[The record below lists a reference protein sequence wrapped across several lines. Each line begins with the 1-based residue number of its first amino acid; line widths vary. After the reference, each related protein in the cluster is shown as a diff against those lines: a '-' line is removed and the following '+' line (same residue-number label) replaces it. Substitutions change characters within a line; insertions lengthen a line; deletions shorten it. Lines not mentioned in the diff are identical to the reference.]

1 MHCKP
6 YRVVQITVAG
16 VCLCVALDQEGTIV
30 AAEGIDKCGKGVLQ
44 MTFVFLSETGPRAL
58 DSQEDAALTPLRIPV
73 DAVEMTGFSRAD
85 NDMVGL
91 LMKACAQRVA

>member
-6 YRVVQITVAG
+6 QRVVQIKVAG
-16 VCLCVALDQEGTIV
+16 VCLRIALDQEGTIV

-44 MTFVFLSETGPRAL
+44 MTFVSLSETGPIAL

-73 DAVEMTGFSRAD
+73 DAVEMAGFSRAD
-85 NDMVGL
+85 NDRVGL
-91 LMKACAQRVA
+91 LMTQRVA